1 MTATS
6 SSPFLLEFSAPA
18 TSPLAK
24 DNDSYPYPPGSPS
37 SCSKGFS
44 PVLALGVPL
53 APRKEFSDHLV
64 CTTGLSP
71 NPGKRP
77 TNPPYSREP
86 FSCLTITSPCL
97 PRRIPSPSPQPP
109 LPSCSPP
116 QGRGSFE
123 PFSPL
128 LERLYSQKPAG
139 SSPPSPC
146 FDRFSFQES
155 PSPCQQNPYY
165 NCIGSPRSQR
175 PCPPS
180 PWFCYYS
187 PVTSPPLIHQP
198 PRTSP
203 VTSPQLTHISLE
215 TGSVIS
221 TPRMPGSQGNYS
233 IVSPLLTHRPL
244 RTGLTISPPLVHRP
258 LETSPLVARA
268 VSHRVLETGPMITH
282 WSSGRSYCDPPLTS
296 ASTPPT
302 GSLYHDHPKTPDSC
316 EPKPQP
322 DGSLGE
328 SGCGPQLSS
337 QAGMSCCPVLP
348 QVGTFRYSHLCSE
361 SQLCAPRSPYCINL
375 PPESSGSPNSSEPPS
390 PQKTCLESLLS
401 WQTGGNSYLLLTP
414 GSIVS
419 GPPCP
424 TEPPPPQCPYPSL
437 YFPPPLGNQLL
448 APHQTPRSYNE
459 PPLPTPV
466 PQVKSP
472 KFSDSHRAPYRC
484 RSLVST
490 PHHTPLDHPKSQK
503 TNTSPQPPSQSFGFS
518 NPLMEPAVTTT
529 SNSLP
534 KELPPETTVD
544 TGALKTVAPT
554 SCPQCLPYNP
564 LLPSRYPKSNPHGPP
579 PVSPCSTH
587 MYSVVPPT
595 SHSSPLSSPLSRST
609 RLPQC
614 HNQPVVPCGI
624 SAAPRGPPPPNSKP
638 VVPPCSTH
646 IYSFIPLRT
655 PFNPQC
661 LPVVPRARLCPNTI
675 PCGLHTYAACPPGPL
690 RDPPQIPYSC
700 SLPSSK
706 SSTCSATAS
715 CSSTIII
722 NECHSCESQSVQSK
736 SQSQNKSAL
745 PHQTKSSPRRRS
757 LRSRSRSSSPPQ
769 GNTQVHDDSSHLSI
783 TESQTEKYHHSRSRR
798 KSKSPRGDK
807 SKSQSKSPH
816 RRKSHGRSKSPHNKK
831 K

>member
-1 MTATS
+1 MQ
-6 SSPFLLEFSAPA
+6 
-18 TSPLAK
+18 AK
-24 DNDSYPYPPGSPS
+24 GSPT
-37 SCSKGFS
+37 
-44 PVLALGVPL
+44 
-53 APRKEFSDHLV
+53 PR
-64 CTTGLSP
+64 
-71 NPGKRP
+71 
-77 TNPPYSREP
+77 YSREP
-86 FSCLTITSPCL
+86 FSCLTITLPCL
-97 PRRIPSPSPQPP
+97 PRRIPSPPPQPP

-128 LERLYSQKPAG
+128 LGRLYSQKPAG

-146 FDRFSFQES
+146 FDRFSFQGS

-175 PCPPS
+175 PCPPNLC
-180 PWFCYYS
+180 FCYCS
-187 PVTSPPLIHQP
+187 SVTSPPLIHQP

-221 TPRMPGSQGNYS
+221 TPGMPGSQGNYS

-258 LETSPLVARA
+258 LETSPLVTTAA
-268 VSHRVLETGPMITH
+268 SHRVLETGPMISH
-282 WSSGRSYCDPPLTS
+282 WSSGEVTVTLLFPR
-296 ASTPPT
+296 
-302 GSLYHDHPKTPDSC
+302 
-316 EPKPQP
+316 
-322 DGSLGE
+322 
-328 SGCGPQLSS
+328 PQLHPLAAYTMTTLSLQTLVS
-337 QAGMSCCPVLP
+337 LNRILMDLLGKMVVALRFLFRQACLALPSYPKWALSIISIFAQNPSYLPLGVLT
-348 QVGTFRYSHLCSE
+348 VSTYHLS
-361 SQLCAPRSPYCINL
+361 
-375 PPESSGSPNSSEPPS
+375 ESSGSPNSSEPPS
-390 PQKTCLESLLS
+390 PQKTCLKSFLS
-401 WQTGGNSYLLLTP
+401 WDAGGNSYLLLTP
-414 GSIVS
+414 GSIIS
-419 GPPCP
+419 GPPGP

-437 YFPPPLGNQLL
+437 YFQPSLGNQLL

-472 KFSDSHRAPYRC
+472 KFSDSCPAPYRC
-484 RSLVST
+484 HSLVNT
-490 PHHTPLDHPKSQK
+490 PHHTPLDHPKSLK
-503 TNTSPQPPSQSFGFS
+503 TNTSPQPPSQSFVFS
-518 NPLMEPAVTTT
+518 NPLMKPAITTT

-544 TGALKTVAPT
+544 TGTLKTVAST

-564 LLPSRYPKSNPHGPP
+564 LLPSRYSKSSPHGPP
-579 PVSPCSTH
+579 PISPCNTH

-595 SHSSPLSSPLSRST
+595 SHSSPLSSPLNRST
-609 RLPQC
+609 RFPQC
-614 HNQPVVPCGI
+614 HNQPVVPCGT
-624 SAAPRGPPPPNSKP
+624 SAPRGPPPPNSKP

-655 PFNPQC
+655 PFDPRC

-675 PCGLHTYAACPPGPL
+675 PCGLHTYAVSPPGPL

-722 NECHSCESQSVQSK
+722 SECHSCESQSVQNK
-736 SQSQNKSAL
+736 SRSQNKSAL
-745 PHQTKSSPRRRS
+745 PHQSKSPPCRRS
-757 LRSRSRSSSPPQ
+757 LWSRSRSWSSSPPQ
-769 GNTQVHDDSSHLSI
+769 GNTQFHGESSHLSI
-783 TESQTEKYHHSRSRR
+783 TESQSEKYHLTVAEVGGKSRALEVIKLRAGARVLTVGKVMVGARVHTIRR
-798 KSKSPRGDK
+798 NDDHQNTSSD
-807 SKSQSKSPH
+807 Q
-816 RRKSHGRSKSPHNKK
+816 NKNPD
-831 K
+831 